1 MSIKLTNDGRGYG
14 LFTEKEAD
22 YGECVASEMSYCLW
36 ISQKYRDDSCSYC
49 MKHISNSSIL
59 NHKYTL
65 CCTNC
70 NCVKYC
76 SRYCQENDPHIPIC
90 KFYIKGNELKL
101 SEDQDST
108 LQLIAK
114 VYWLYTSLKLKYKEI
129 MRLSGDSIV
138 LKEDEL
144 AICRLIAE
152 ILVSLDITDVGYD
165 WIVNVFKK
173 DKACG
178 FAVMQPPHIRA
189 QLAAAAAAAESDDE
203 EDEGE
208 GDDGGGKAE
217 QGTAPEVN
225 KTVFASVR
233 VAQDAAASSSTA
245 AVGDATNNNNG
256 AVGEGDEAA
265 AEEPTDSIVRGF
277 GVYPL
282 LGMTNHSCVPNCVR
296 WDNFDADHR
305 RPYTHEGIIHSL
317 SSSAYMSPY
326 LLYIHIYY
334 VFLLYILYTI
344 YSNRPPHHVFQG
356 PTPPSK
362 GRRDLTKLCTNRMG
376 VRRATRVSKRYV
388 WIYM

>member
-49 MKHISNSSIL
+49 MKHISNSSIP

-90 KFYIKGNELKL
+90 KFYMKGNELNL
-101 SEDQDST
+101 TEDQDST

-114 VYWLYTSLKLKYKEI
+114 VYWLYTSLKLKYKDI

-144 AICRLIAE
+144 AICRLIAQ

-165 WIVNVFKK
+165 WVVSIFKK

-189 QLAAAAAAAESDDE
+189 ELAAAAAAAVSDEEE
-203 EDEGE
+203 EDEG
-208 GDDGGGKAE
+208 DDNGGGKAE
-217 QGTAPEVN
+217 QVEAPEV
-225 KTVFASVR
+225 KETVFATVR
-233 VAQDAAASSSTA
+233 VAQDAAASSSSA
-245 AVGDATNNNNG
+245 AEGDATSDED
-256 AVGEGDEAA
+256 VKGDKGT

-282 LGMTNHSCVPNCVR
+282 LGMTNHSCVPKCAR

-305 RPYTHEGIIHSL
+305 RPYTHEGILHSL
-317 SSSAYMSPY
+317 SSSAYI
-326 LLYIHIYY
+326 LL
-334 VFLLYILYTI
+334 
-344 YSNRPPHHVFQG
+344 
-356 PTPPSK
+356 
-362 GRRDLTKLCTNRMG
+362 
-376 VRRATRVSKRYV
+376 
-388 WIYM
+388 